1 MSASPTDTASAEI
14 KIRAEV
20 DQLDVDIC
28 RFIVDRTVHEG
39 ADVFTSKEEAKN
51 HKLAANLFV
60 IPGISRVE
68 LNDNLIAVTKAGHDD
83 WRQVGKRI
91 GGAIRLF
98 LNPPP
103 AIPDGEMLPPEV
115 LRERIQRV
123 LDEQIN
129 PGVASHGGYVELLD
143 ITDNNVFLR
152 MGGGCQGCG
161 AADVTLKMGVE
172 KLLREEVPQIQ
183 NVFDSTDHAAGNN
196 PYYAPSK

>member
-1 MSASPTDTASAEI
+1 MSAAPEI

-20 DQLDVDIC
+20 DQQDVNIC
-28 RFIVDRTVHEG
+28 RFIVDRTVHDG
-39 ADVFTSKEEAKN
+39 TDVFGNKEEAKN
-51 HKLAANLFV
+51 NKLATNLFY
-60 IPGISRVE
+60 IPGISKVE
-68 LNDNLIAVTKAGHDD
+68 LDENIVAVTKSGEDD

-91 GGAIRLF
+91 GSAIRLF

-103 AIPDGEMLPPEV
+103 DIPEGDMLPPDV
-115 LRERIQRV
+115 LREKIQRV

-183 NVFDSTDHAAGNN
+183 NVFDTTDHGAGSN
-196 PYYAPSK
+196 PYYAATK

>member
-1 MSASPTDTASAEI
+1 MSAAPEI

-20 DQLDVDIC
+20 DQQDVNVC
-28 RFIVDRTVHEG
+28 RFIVDRTVLDG
-39 ADVFTSKEEAKN
+39 TQVFNSKEEAKN
-51 HKLAANLFV
+51 NKLAANLFV
-60 IPGISRVE
+60 IPGIAKVE
-68 LNDNLIAVTKAGHDD
+68 LDENIVAVTKAGEDD

-103 AIPDGEMLPPEV
+103 EIPEGEMLPPDV
-115 LRERIQRV
+115 LREKIQRV
-123 LDEQIN
+123 LEEQIN

-143 ITDNNVFLR
+143 VTDNNVFLR

-161 AADVTLKMGVE
+161 AADATLKMGVE
-172 KLLREEVPQIQ
+172 RLLREEVPQIQ

-196 PYYAPSK
+196 PYYAAAK

>member
-1 MSASPTDTASAEI
+1 MSASPDDI

-20 DQLDVDIC
+20 DQQDVDIC
-28 RFIVDRTVHEG
+28 RFIVDRTVHQG
-39 ADVFTSKEEAKN
+39 SDVFTSKEEAKS

-103 AIPDGEMLPPEV
+103 AVPDGEMLPPDV

>member
-1 MSASPTDTASAEI
+1 MSASPDDI

-20 DQLDVDIC
+20 DQQDVDIC
-28 RFIVDRTVHEG
+28 RFIVDRTVHESS
-39 ADVFTSKEEAKN
+39 DVFTSKEEAKN
-51 HKLAANLFV
+51 NKLAANLFV

-68 LNDNLIAVTKAGHDD
+68 LNDNMIAVTKAGHDD

-103 AIPDGEMLPPEV
+103 EVPDGEMLPPDV
-115 LRERIQRV
+115 LREKIQRV

>member
-1 MSASPTDTASAEI
+1 MSAAPEI

-20 DQLDVDIC
+20 DQQDVNIC
-28 RFIVDRTVHEG
+28 RFIVDRPVNDGTEVFTDKEG
-39 ADVFTSKEEAKN
+39 AKN
-51 HKLAANLFV
+51 NKLASSLFY
-60 IPGISRVE
+60 IPGIARVE
-68 LNDNLIAVTKAGHDD
+68 LDENIVTVTKAGEDD

-91 GGAIRLF
+91 GSAIRLF

-103 AIPDGEMLPPEV
+103 EIPEGDMLPPDV
-115 LRERIQRV
+115 LREKIQRV

-143 ITDNNVFLR
+143 VADNNVFLR

-172 KLLREEVPQIQ
+172 RLLREEVPQIQ
-183 NVFDSTDHAAGNN
+183 NVFDSTDHAAGSN
-196 PYYAPSK
+196 PYYAAAK

>member
-1 MSASPTDTASAEI
+1 MSAAPEI

-20 DQLDVDIC
+20 DQQDVNIC
-28 RFIVDRTVHEG
+28 RFIVDRTVEDG
-39 ADVFTSKEEAKN
+39 TVVFNSKEEAKN
-51 HKLAANLFV
+51 NKLAANLFV
-60 IPGISRVE
+60 IPGISKVE
-68 LNDNLIAVTKAGHDD
+68 LDENIVAVTKANQDD

-103 AIPDGEMLPPEV
+103 EIPEGEMLPPDV
-115 LRERIQRV
+115 LREKIQRV
-123 LDEQIN
+123 LEEQIN

-143 ITDNNVFLR
+143 VADNNVFLR

-172 KLLREEVPQIQ
+172 RLLREEVPQIQ

-196 PYYAPSK
+196 PYYAAQGK

>member
-1 MSASPTDTASAEI
+1 MSAVPEI

-20 DQLDVDIC
+20 DQQDVNIC
-28 RFIVDRTVHEG
+28 RFIVDRTVLDG
-39 ADVFTSKEEAKN
+39 TQAFSSREEAKN
-51 HKLAANLFV
+51 NKLANNLFV
-60 IPGISRVE
+60 IPGISKVE
-68 LNDNLIAVTKAGHDD
+68 LDENIVIVTKGGQDD

-103 AIPDGEMLPPEV
+103 EIPEGDMLPPAV
-115 LRERIQRV
+115 LREKIQRV

-129 PGVASHGGYVELLD
+129 PGVASHGGYVELID
-143 ITDNNVFLR
+143 VADNNVFLR

-172 KLLREEVPQIQ
+172 RLLREEVPQIQ

-196 PYYAPSK
+196 PYYAATK

>member
-1 MSASPTDTASAEI
+1 MSAAPEI

-20 DQLDVDIC
+20 DQQDVNTC
-28 RFIVDRTVHEG
+28 RFIVDRTVHDG
-39 ADVFTSKEEAKN
+39 TDVFSDKEAAKDN
-51 HKLAANLFV
+51 KLAASLFY
-60 IPGISRVE
+60 IPGISKVE
-68 LNDNLIAVTKAGHDD
+68 LDENIVAVTKAGEDD

-91 GGAIRLF
+91 GSAIRLF

-103 AIPDGEMLPPEV
+103 AIPEGDMLPPDV
-115 LRERIQRV
+115 LREKIQRV

-143 ITDNNVFLR
+143 VADNNVFLR

-172 KLLREEVPQIQ
+172 RLLREEVPQIQ
-183 NVFDSTDHAAGNN
+183 NVFDSTDHAAGSN
-196 PYYAPSK
+196 PYYAAAK

>member
-1 MSASPTDTASAEI
+1 MSAAPEI

-20 DQLDVDIC
+20 DQQDVNVC
-28 RFIVDRTVHEG
+28 RFIVDRTVLDG
-39 ADVFTSKEEAKN
+39 TQVFNSKEEAKN
-51 HKLAANLFV
+51 NKLAANLFV
-60 IPGISRVE
+60 IPGIAKVE
-68 LNDNLIAVTKAGHDD
+68 LDENIVAVTKAGEDD

-103 AIPDGEMLPPEV
+103 EIPEGEMLPPDV
-115 LRERIQRV
+115 LREKIQRV
-123 LDEQIN
+123 LEEQIN

-143 ITDNNVFLR
+143 VTDNNVFLR

-172 KLLREEVPQIQ
+172 RLLREEVPQIQ

-196 PYYAPSK
+196 PYYAAAK

>member
-1 MSASPTDTASAEI
+1 MSASPEI

-20 DQLDVDIC
+20 DQQDANVC

-39 ADVFTSKEEAKN
+39 SASFAGKEEAKSN
-51 HKLAANLFV
+51 KLAVNLFA
-60 IPGISRVE
+60 IPGVEKVE
-68 LNDNLIAVTKAGHDD
+68 LNDTVVAVTKTGFDD

-91 GGAIRLF
+91 GGAIRFF

-103 AIPDGEMLPPEV
+103 EIPEGEMIAVNELK
-115 LRERIQRV
+115 ERIQRI

-143 ITDNNVFLR
+143 VADNNVFLR

-172 KLLREEVPQIQ
+172 RLLREELPQIQ
-183 NVFDSTDHAAGNN
+183 NVFDATDHAAGQN
-196 PYYAPSK
+196 PFYAPSK

>member
-1 MSASPTDTASAEI
+1 MSAAPEI

-20 DQLDVDIC
+20 DQQDVNVC
-28 RFIVDRTVHEG
+28 RFIVDRTVLDG
-39 ADVFTSKEEAKN
+39 TQVFNSKEEAKSN
-51 HKLAANLFV
+51 KLATNLFV
-60 IPGISRVE
+60 IPGISKVE
-68 LNDNLIAVTKAGHDD
+68 LDENIVAVTKDGQDD

-103 AIPDGEMLPPEV
+103 EIPEGEMLPPDV
-115 LRERIQRV
+115 LREKIQRV
-123 LDEQIN
+123 LEEQIN

-143 ITDNNVFLR
+143 VTDNNVFLR

-172 KLLREEVPQIQ
+172 RLLREEVPQIQ

>member
-1 MSASPTDTASAEI
+1 MSAVPEI

-20 DQLDVDIC
+20 DQQDVNIC
-28 RFIVDRTVHEG
+28 RFIVDRTVLDG
-39 ADVFTSKEEAKN
+39 TQAFNNREEAKDN
-51 HKLAANLFV
+51 KLANNLFV
-60 IPGISRVE
+60 IPGISKVE
-68 LNDNLIAVTKAGHDD
+68 LDENIVAVTKGGQDD

-103 AIPDGEMLPPEV
+103 DIPEGDMLPPAV
-115 LRERIQRV
+115 LREKIQRV

-129 PGVASHGGYVELLD
+129 PGVASHGGYVELID
-143 ITDNNVFLR
+143 VADNNVFLR

-172 KLLREEVPQIQ
+172 RLLREEVPQIQ

-196 PYYAPSK
+196 PYYAATK

>member
-1 MSASPTDTASAEI
+1 MSAAPEI

-20 DQLDVDIC
+20 DQQDVNIC
-28 RFIVDRTVHEG
+28 RFIVDRTVLDG
-39 ADVFTSKEEAKN
+39 TQVFSNREEAKSN
-51 HKLAANLFV
+51 KLANNLFV
-60 IPGISRVE
+60 IPGISKVE
-68 LNDNLIAVTKAGHDD
+68 LDENIVAVTKGGQDD

-103 AIPDGEMLPPEV
+103 DIPEGEMLPPDV
-115 LRERIQRV
+115 LREKIQRV
-123 LDEQIN
+123 LEEQIN

-143 ITDNNVFLR
+143 VTDNNVFLR

-172 KLLREEVPQIQ
+172 RLLREEVPQIQ
-183 NVFDSTDHAAGNN
+183 NVFDSTDHGAGNN